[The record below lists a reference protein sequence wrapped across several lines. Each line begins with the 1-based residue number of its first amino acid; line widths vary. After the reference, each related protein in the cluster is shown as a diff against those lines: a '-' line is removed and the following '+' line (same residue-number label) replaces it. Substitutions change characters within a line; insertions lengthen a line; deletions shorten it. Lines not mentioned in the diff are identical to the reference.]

1 MRAELPDE
9 RPRYFVADRAGRVA
23 CADEGPTSK
32 EVLMGEN
39 VAERSAD
46 PAVQEILKK
55 AQDANVETGWDR
67 FDAMQDACA
76 FGELGLC
83 CRHCMMGPC
92 RIDPFGEGPSKGIC
106 GISADGMVARNLC
119 RMVATGASA
128 HSDHGAHILEVLERL
143 HSGEEHE
150 FTVKDPGKLQQV
162 ATALGFEGDAD
173 DIKSLM
179 AHLIAKSKDA
189 YSGGNGDADWLSR
202 LLPAPRLEK
211 LRSLHVLPE
220 SIDTVIRET
229 LHRTHMGVDAD
240 PLNLLL
246 GAIKCSL
253 SDFLGMDVSSSLS
266 DVILGAPKPTF
277 SVANLGV
284 LDEEAVNVAVHGH
297 NPLISEA
304 ILQALPEFE
313 QEAIDAGAANGMNVV
328 GVCCTGNEVLM
339 RHGIP
344 LATNAASQEIAVLTG
359 AIDAMV
365 VDVQCVM
372 PSLSNLCECF
382 HTELITTMSIAKIPG
397 AKHCEFTPET
407 AASSARQILRTAI
420 QAYKKRDPAKVDI
433 PSNKQET
440 LVGFSCEAVIDVL
453 AKVNPDDP
461 LAPLVQAIAD
471 GDIQGVVLF
480 AGCNNYKVP
489 QDSSF
494 LAIAERLAADN
505 ILMVA
510 TGCAAG
516 AFAKR
521 GFLSPNATDEICGER
536 LQAVLTKLGAAA
548 GLDRPLPPVWHMGS
562 CVDNSRAARLAFALA
577 EKLDVDVDQLP
588 IVASAPEAMSEKSV
602 AIGTWAVG
610 LGLTTHLGVVPPI
623 MGGKAVTRML
633 TETVRELLGA
643 AFLVEPDPAIAAE
656 RIKEV
661 ITGKR
666 VGLQLS

>member
-1 MRAELPDE
+1 MEQK
-9 RPRYFVADRAGRVA
+9 
-23 CADEGPTSK
+23 T
-32 EVLMGEN
+32 
-39 VAERSAD
+39 AERSAD
-46 PAVQEILKK
+46 PAVQHLLAK
-55 AQDANVETGWDR
+55 AREANVETGWDR
-67 FDAMQDACA
+67 YDAMQDACA

-106 GISADGMVARNLC
+106 GISGDGMAARNLC

-143 HSGEEHE
+143 RSGEEQE
-150 FTVKDPGKLQQV
+150 FRIKDPEKLQRI
-162 ATALGFEGDAD
+162 AAALGFDGDAD
-173 DIKSLM
+173 DVEGAM
-179 AHLIAKSKDA
+179 AHLIAKSKEA
-189 YSGGNGDADWLSR
+189 YAGGNGEDGWISR
-202 LLPAPRLEK
+202 VLPSPRLQK
-211 LRSLHVLPE
+211 LRSLHVLPD
-220 SIDTVIRET
+220 SIDPVIRET

-246 GAIKCSL
+246 GALKCSL
-253 SDFLGMDVSSSLS
+253 ADFLGMDVSSNLS
-266 DVILGAPKPTF
+266 DVILGAPTPTP
-277 SVANLGV
+277 STANLGV
-284 LDEEAVNVAVHGH
+284 LDAEAVNVAVHGH

-304 ILQALPEFE
+304 ILQALPQFE
-313 QEAIDAGAANGMNVV
+313 EEAKDAGAPNGINVV

-344 LATNAASQEIAVLTG
+344 LATNAASQEIAILTG

-420 QAYKKRDPAKVDI
+420 EAFKKRDPAKVDI
-433 PSNKQET
+433 PGIKQET
-440 LVGFSCEAVIDVL
+440 LVGFSCEAVVDAL
-453 AKVNPDDP
+453 AKVSPDDP

-471 GDIQGVVLF
+471 GDIYGVVLF

-494 LAIAERLAADN
+494 LTIAEKLAADN

-521 GFLSPNATDEICGER
+521 GFFSPNATTEICGEK
-536 LQAVLTKLGAAA
+536 LQALLAKLGNAA

-577 EKLDVDVDQLP
+577 AHLNVDVDQLP

-602 AIGTWAVG
+602 AIGTWAVA

-623 MGGKAVTRML
+623 MGGKAVTKVL

-643 AFLVEPDPAIAAE
+643 AFIVEPDPAAAAE
-656 RIKEV
+656 RIKET
-661 ITGKR
+661 ITEKR